1 MLFAINEYW
10 LFNLC
15 KVNSIVGSFSSSS
28 SSSLA
33 SNDDID
39 RCAVCIVRRNALL
52 AFHLG
57 SYRKNEVTT

>member
-15 KVNSIVGSFSSSS
+15 KDNSIVGSFSSSS
-28 SSSLA
+28 SFA

-39 RCAVCIVRRNALL
+39 RCSVCIVRRNALL